1 MSFVR
6 SVPSKNNSVSTVKPS
21 LPYLPKLPPRLPSK
35 PPTVPCNISKIE
47 RKVQLS
53 SNPNQVDLDEIV
65 NNLSTIVKRSEQSL
79 TPIKCSHTTT
89 NVRRTASLHINNQ
102 RNLSNSFVKTS
113 NSHHEILIDSNLD
126 LSRLNIQHHLLRNI
140 EKFSG
145 IKCSLPSA
153 TSTIPN
159 TFKGLEK
166 HTTPTK
172 TKQINTSSSLIDNQI
187 TPTTTNGKVKSPWRL
202 RFEKFLN
209 HQELTPLSPTN
220 ESIAFKPAETSSL
233 NKENRTPSFR
243 LPTRRTSK
251 IHFISK
257 QND

>member
-6 SVPSKNNSVSTVKPS
+6 SVPSKNSSVSTVKPS
-21 LPYLPKLPPRLPSK
+21 LPCLPKLPPRLPSK
-35 PPTVPCNISKIE
+35 PPTVPSNISKTV
-47 RKVQLS
+47 RKVELS
-53 SNPNQVDLDEIV
+53 SIPNQDDLDEIV
-65 NNLSTIVKRSEQSL
+65 NNLSTIAKRSEKSL
-79 TPIKCSHTTT
+79 TPIKSSHTTT
-89 NVRRTASLHINNQ
+89 NVRRTASLHINHQ

-113 NSHHEILIDSNLD
+113 NSHHEIITDSNLD
-126 LSRLNIQHHLLRNI
+126 QSRLNIQRHSLRNI

-145 IKCSLPSA
+145 IKCSLPTG

-172 TKQINTSSSLIDNQI
+172 TKQMNTSSSLIDNQI
-187 TPTTTNGKVKSPWRL
+187 TPTMTNGKVKSPWRL

-209 HQELTPLSPTN
+209 HQELTPLSPAN
-220 ESIAFKPAETSSL
+220 ESITFKPAKTSVL

-243 LPTRRTSK
+243 LPTRRT
-251 IHFISK
+251 
-257 QND
+257 NCE

>member
-6 SVPSKNNSVSTVKPS
+6 SAASKNNSTSIVEPS
-21 LPYLPKLPPRLPSK
+21 LSCLPKLPPRPSSK
-35 PPTVPCNISKIE
+35 PPTFPSNISKIE

-53 SNPNQVDLDEIV
+53 SIPNQDDLDEIV
-65 NNLSTIVKRSEQSL
+65 NNLSTIVERSEQSL
-79 TPIKCSHTTT
+79 TPTKSSHTTT

-102 RNLSNSFVKTS
+102 RNFSNTFIKIS
-113 NSHHEILIDSNLD
+113 NSHHEILTNSNLD
-126 LSRLNIQHHLLRNI
+126 LSRLNIQRHSLHKI

-145 IKCSLPSA
+145 IKCSLPSG

-172 TKQINTSSSLIDNQI
+172 IKQMNISLSLIDNQI
-187 TPTTTNGKVKSPWRL
+187 TPTMTNGKVKSPWRL

-209 HQELTPLSPTN
+209 HEELTPLSPTN
-220 ESIAFKPAETSSL
+220 DLIAFKPAKTSSL
-233 NKENRTPSFR
+233 SKENGTPSFR

-251 IHFISK
+251 IHLISE
-257 QND
+257 QNE